1 MCKIP
6 SIKDFPLSAAD
17 ENNEKPSAEDSTG
30 MRNPRNTHDKSDRLH
45 HEMINLNMLYNIS
58 DVDHADT
65 DSKEKESTGKLNKDM
80 YMLT

>member
-1 MCKIP
+1 
-6 SIKDFPLSAAD
+6 
-17 ENNEKPSAEDSTG
+17 